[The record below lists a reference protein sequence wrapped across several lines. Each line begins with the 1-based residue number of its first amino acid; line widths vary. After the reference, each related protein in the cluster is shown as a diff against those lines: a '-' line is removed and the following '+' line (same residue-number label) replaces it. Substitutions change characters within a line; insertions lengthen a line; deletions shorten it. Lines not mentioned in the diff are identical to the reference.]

1 MIKMSCEARSTNGRE
16 HLIAGRFEQ
25 RTCQRKGNSDF
36 LPHHFKIPPVTPGLS
51 PAPFRPTLATAHME
65 QVKDTARALVRIGFD
80 GRVHK
85 TFRGHMARERFE
97 NEVRVLRHLAERGCD
112 YVPKVLE
119 TVPAE
124 LKIVTS
130 NCGQR
135 VDHLNPDRMKEIYD
149 SLLAFGVRHQDATL
163 RNITYD
169 RREGRFCIIDFEFAQ
184 LLHAPELS
192 PPPPPPDAPR
202 APGY

>member
-1 MIKMSCEARSTNGRE
+1 MPEE
-16 HLIAGRFEQ
+16 
-25 RTCQRKGNSDF
+25 RKISHSHIG
-36 LPHHFKIPPVTPGLS
+36 PHHQRPGFHRPQYRKRRPCWLNQGLS
-51 PAPFRPTLATAHME
+51 LPPNRQSVAPSRMHE
-65 QVKDTARALVRIGFD
+65 VKDTARALVRIGFD

-112 YVPKVLE
+112 YVPKILE
-119 TVPAE
+119 VVPG
-124 LKIVTS
+124 LLQLVTS

-135 VDHLNPDRMKEIYD
+135 VDHLNPERMREIYD
-149 SLLAFGVRHQDATL
+149 SLLAYGVRHQDAVL
-163 RNITYD
+163 RNITYS
-169 RREGRFCIIDFEFAQ
+169 RQEGRFCIIDFEFAQ

-202 APGY
+202 DPAY